1 MKTFIEPELKS
12 WPLICRRPVI
22 KRADL
27 TRKVQSIIQQVKES
41 GDAAIRYYAKKFDK
55 IQLQDIRVNGKETK
69 EGIEKTPQDLKDA
82 IRQAF
87 QNIQKFHALQQA
99 CEVEVETMP
108 GVLCKRLVRPIE
120 RVGLYIPGGSAP
132 LFSTVLM
139 LGIPAKLAGCR
150 EIVLCTPPSPD
161 GKIHPAILFTANLC
175 GIKEIYKTGGAQAI
189 AAMAYGTAS
198 IRAVSKIFGPGN
210 QYVTQAKQIVSMD
223 GIAIDMP
230 AGPSEVLVLADQTA
244 HAGFIAA
251 DLLSQAEHGTDSQVV
266 LVTNDKDL
274 PARVNREL
282 KAQLKKLNRRSIA
295 SVALQKSLAVVFNST
310 KNCVDFINTYAPEHL
325 IINTRDPK
333 GLLNKI
339 ESAGSVFLGPFSP
352 ESVGDYASGTNHTLP
367 TNGYAKAISGISVDS
382 FRKYITVQEIS
393 AAGLKKIGAIV
404 EKMAE
409 AETLDAHK
417 HAVTIRLDYL
427 K

>member
-41 GDAAIRYYAKKFDK
+41 GDAAIRYYAKKFDN

>member
-1 MKTFIEPELKS
+1 MKTFIEPELNS

-27 TRKVQSIIQQVKES
+27 TRQVQSIIQQVKES
-41 GDAAIRYYAKKFDK
+41 GDAAIRSYAKKFDN
-55 IQLQDIRVNGKETK
+55 IQLQEIRVIGKEIK
-69 EGIEKTPQDLKDA
+69 EGIEKTPQDLKDS

-87 QNIQKFHALQQA
+87 QNIEKFHALQQA

-139 LGIPAKLAGCR
+139 LGIPAQIAGCR
-150 EIVLCTPPSPD
+150 EIVLCTPPSTD
-161 GKIHPAILFTANLC
+161 GTIHPAILFTANLC

-198 IRAVSKIFGPGN
+198 IRPVSKIFGPGN

-274 PARVNREL
+274 PARVSREL
-282 KAQLKKLNRRSIA
+282 KAQLKKLKRRSIA
-295 SVALQKSLAVVFNST
+295 SVALQKSLAVVFKST
-310 KNCVDFINTYAPEHL
+310 KNCIDFINTYAPEHL

-393 AAGLKKIGAIV
+393 AAGLKKIGPIV
-404 EKMAE
+404 EKMAD
-409 AETLDAHK
+409 AETLDAHRL
-417 HAVTIRLDYL
+417 AVTIRLDSL

>member
-41 GDAAIRYYAKKFDK
+41 GDAAIRYYAKKFDN
-55 IQLQDIRVNGKETK
+55 IQLQDIRVNGKEIK